1 MLRKLF
7 NIFLCLLPWKL
18 RRLILIRVY
27 KFEIHPS
34 AKIGFSYIFP
44 KRLIMKENS
53 YIRHFTYC
61 ASMDLLL
68 LESSASIARNCWIS
82 GYPTGETA
90 KAFLKEKDRKSELR
104 VGKNS
109 KIISKHKFDC
119 TNLISIGDFVTVAG
133 YETHFLTHS
142 INVHTGNQESSPISI
157 GDYCFVGTRC
167 TFLPGSKLPN
177 FSLLA
182 AGAVIS
188 NQFNEEFGLYGGVP
202 AKFIK
207 KLSQEDAYFSR
218 ERGMVH

>member
-18 RRLILIRVY
+18 RRLILIRAY

-34 AKIGFSYIFP
+34 AKIGFSYICP
-44 KRLIMKENS
+44 KR
-53 YIRHFTYC
+53 
-61 ASMDLLL
+61 
-68 LESSASIARNCWIS
+68 
-82 GYPTGETA
+82 
-90 KAFLKEKDRKSELR
+90 
-104 VGKNS
+104 
-109 KIISKHKFDC
+109 
-119 TNLISIGDFVTVAG
+119 
-133 YETHFLTHS
+133 
-142 INVHTGNQESSPISI
+142 NVHTGNQESSPISI